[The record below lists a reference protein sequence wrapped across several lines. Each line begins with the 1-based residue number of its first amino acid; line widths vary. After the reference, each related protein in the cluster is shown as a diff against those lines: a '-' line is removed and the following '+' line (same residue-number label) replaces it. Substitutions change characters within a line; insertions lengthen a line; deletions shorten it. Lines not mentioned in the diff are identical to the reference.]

1 MRSKKLTKEQKYQ
14 EVMAKANNLEYR
26 AKLKEEM
33 LTNPVENDE
42 VVGLIVSSI
51 QAKLALLDNL

>member
-1 MRSKKLTKEQKYQ
+1 M
-14 EVMAKANNLEYR
+14 MNKANSLEHR

-33 LTNPVENDE
+33 MRNPVENEE

-51 QAKLALLDNL
+51 QAKLALLDHI